1 MDLSKITNNKFLK
14 ITAIIAL
21 PTILVAGYY
30 GYKYFKQKH
39 DDKKLS
45 NELLKMREK
54 YKEINSVDELIEGI
68 KYVQSPIQFGY
79 DFSKIGEHK
88 DNLDKMSTDDLK
100 KFYELAKMSVKEKTE
115 SENME
120 FLDYSREIFNK

>member
-21 PTILVAGYY
+21 PTVLVAGYY

-45 NELLKMREK
+45 NELAKMREK
-54 YKEINSVDELIEGI
+54 YKEVNSVDELIEGI
-68 KYVQSPIQFGY
+68 KYVRNPIQFGY
-79 DFSKIGEHK
+79 DLSKIGTQK
-88 DNLDKMSTDDLK
+88 DTLDKMNFDDLK
-100 KFYELAKMSVKEKTE
+100 KFYELAKLGVKEKTE
-115 SENME
+115 SENLD
-120 FLDYSREIFNK
+120 FLDYAREIFN

>member
-79 DFSKIGEHK
+79 DFSKIGQFK
-88 DNLDKMSTDDLK
+88 DNLDKISIDDLK

-120 FLDYSREIFNK
+120 LIDYLSGIYKK